1 MKIYCQLPLS
11 KKRHRVSNV
20 QRTKLEV
27 ADIIE
32 RFLNGTGGEWDW
44 DDFTSFGITDAYLDS
59 VRIQCA
65 ELNLTYPPTTK
76 GHYCSEAGLEIMRGL
91 VATLRASK

>member
-1 MKIYCQLPLS
+1 MS
-11 KKRHRVSNV
+11 SV

-44 DDFTSFGITDAYLDS
+44 DDFTSSGITDPYLDS

-65 ELNLTYPPTTK
+65 ELNLTCPPTAK
-76 GHYCSEAGLEIMRGL
+76 GHYCSEAGFETMRGGYSPGLEIKGDPL
-91 VATLRASK
+91 